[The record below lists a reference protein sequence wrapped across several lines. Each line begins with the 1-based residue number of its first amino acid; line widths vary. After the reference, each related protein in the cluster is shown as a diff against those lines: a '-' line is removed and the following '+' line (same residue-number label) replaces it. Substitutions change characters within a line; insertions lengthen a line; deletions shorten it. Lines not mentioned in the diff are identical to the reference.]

1 MKKVLVLAVA
11 GMFVMGGVVGATT
24 TFNDVPL
31 DNVHHGSIDR
41 AAAEGITVGCGENP
55 NEKYCPR
62 DFVRRDQM
70 ASFLVNTLDAANED
84 AQADNDAQQAL
95 IDAQGA
101 QINVLTEEVDVLNDT
116 VLDLQDTID
125 VLSTTVEELND
136 VDDDGVPNRED
147 NCPQTFNPDQ
157 LDTDDD
163 GTGDVCETPDIPIPP
178 DTTTTTIDLG
188 VAAQ

>member
-1 MKKVLVLAVA
+1 MRKVLLLALA
-11 GMFVMGGVVGATT
+11 GMFVMGGVAVATT

-31 DNVHHGSIDR
+31 DNVHHNNIDR

-70 ASFLVNTLDAANED
+70 ASFLVNTLDAANGD

-101 QINVLTEEVDVLNDT
+101 RIVTLEADIAALESQINELTEM
-116 VLDLQDTID
+116 
-125 VLSTTVEELND
+125 VEGLEPTL
-136 VDDDGVPNRED
+136 P
-147 NCPQTFNPDQ
+147 
-157 LDTDDD
+157 
-163 GTGDVCETPDIPIPP
+163 
-178 DTTTTTIDLG
+178 TTTTTTTTP
-188 VAAQ
+188 AN